1 MMGKSGEASAGKQKS
16 RPGFIKTWGG
26 IVVVNRESKDSF
38 VIMAAQLENF
48 DVIICDSE
56 NQSVFIV
63 DTSAPQSR

>member
-26 IVVVNRESKDSF
+26 IAVVYREGKDSI
-38 VIMAAQLENF
+38 VIMTAQLENF
-48 DVIICDSE
+48 NVIIRDSE